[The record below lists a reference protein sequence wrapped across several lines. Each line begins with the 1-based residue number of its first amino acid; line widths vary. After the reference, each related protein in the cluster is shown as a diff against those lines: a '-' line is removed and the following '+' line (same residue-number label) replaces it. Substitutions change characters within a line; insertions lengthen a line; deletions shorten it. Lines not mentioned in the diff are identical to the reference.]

1 MVRKIDWES
10 QIGRRLRL
18 RDLHVFFTVVQKGSM
33 AKAAA
38 HLGVSQ
44 PAVSEVIADLEHAL
58 GVRLLDRNPQGI
70 EPTVYGR
77 ALLKRSIV
85 VFDELKQSIRD
96 IEFLAD
102 SSVGEVCIGCAESLA
117 FAVLAP
123 VIQRFSGQYPRV
135 AIRVNQ
141 MVTPNLELPELRD
154 RRVDFVLARLASPPA
169 NGSDDLNVEVVFHD
183 ELVVTAGMHTRWA
196 GRRKIDLA
204 ELVDEPWIFT
214 PPNSWNDAILAAAF
228 RARGLELPKA
238 VLTTFSVHLR
248 ASLLATGPF
257 ITSLPASVLS
267 ANANWFSMKVLP
279 VDLPVQPWPVAIVTL
294 KNRTLSPVV
303 QLFIDHL
310 RAFTASLAAGT
321 YVEGEAPPTLARAS
335 SP

>member
-77 ALLKRSIV
+77 AMLKRSIV

-102 SSVGEVCIGCAESLA
+102 PSVGEVGIGCAESLA
-117 FAVLAP
+117 FSVLAP
-123 VIQRFSGQYPRV
+123 VIQQFSRQYPRV
-135 AIRVNQ
+135 AVRVNQ
-141 MVTPNLELPELRD
+141 MVTPNLDLPELRD
-154 RRVDFVLARLASPPA
+154 RRVDFVLARLARPPA
-169 NGSDDLNVEVVFHD
+169 DGGDDVNVEVVFHD
-183 ELVVTAGMHTRWA
+183 ELIIAAGMHTRWA
-196 GRRKIDLA
+196 GRRTIDLA
-204 ELVDEPWIFT
+204 ELVNEPWIFT
-214 PPNSWNDAILAAAF
+214 PPNSWNDTILIAAF
-228 RARGLELPKA
+228 RARGLEVPKA
-238 VLTTFSVHLR
+238 VLTTFSFHLR

-257 ITSLPASVLS
+257 VTSLPASVLA
-267 ANANWFSMKVLP
+267 ANVNWFSLKGLP
-279 VDLPVQPWPVAIVTL
+279 VDLPAQPWPVAIVTL

-310 RAFTASLAAGT
+310 RTYTASLGAGT
-321 YVEGEAPPTLARAS
+321 QVAAPMAWARPS
-335 SP
+335 LP